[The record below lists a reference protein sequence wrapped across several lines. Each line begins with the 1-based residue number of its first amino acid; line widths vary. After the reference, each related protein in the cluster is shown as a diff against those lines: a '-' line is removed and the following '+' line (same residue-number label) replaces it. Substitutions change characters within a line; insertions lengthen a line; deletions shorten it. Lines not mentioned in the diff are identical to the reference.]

1 MLTYQDAVTVNLATL
16 TTAAKH
22 WDETADGFDELQEA
36 YDRSVLRVATGG
48 EWVGASAGS
57 AKGQFTATSKQFAAG
72 QTEARAI
79 ASILRD
85 AHEQFARL
93 IGEVKELVEQAKK
106 AGFAV
111 DAQGRAHYDFE
122 ELAKYR
128 NDPDYDDIV
137 TKAKAAEGRWT
148 RSIAAAV
155 RAVDDADQGVKLAL
169 HDAAGVK
176 GFFERVFDFDSV
188 FGGPGFNGEAVG
200 DIEVVEAREAKKYA
214 DQILAGEKPADLAEY
229 ERLMR
234 DNAHDEAFSR
244 TLLNS
249 LGAEDT
255 LKLSNKV
262 NDLAYFD
269 DTKDKRS
276 YLNINSGL
284 ATSLATA
291 TKVPDFYG
299 PRNAEGNRPKLDY
312 GSAEY
317 KKQFED
323 WKKTPD
329 GRYYTH
335 WVDEF
340 HKYGDDKYDLKVAGE
355 KIQIGHGSNQEVR
368 GYQSLATLMQ
378 QGEGFSAPFV
388 ADVTDN
394 MIAMEKKDP
403 DIWDLR
409 GEFSGKKD
417 GWFANDPVD
426 GALDVMSRDP
436 AGAAAYLDP
445 GTTEGKERYHYL
457 LGQGDGSRD
466 WDIVDTREYRKVET
480 SGPDQEDADTRAG
493 LGAALTA
500 AATGVDPAGGQP
512 RPTGHSEANNRIFE
526 YSLEYLSKQGDDMH
540 SSLRDD
546 MAKILVNHGDEVHES
561 MGKISGQSSDNS
573 LLNQGQ
579 LMEITKQ
586 VSRSQESYGILH
598 EGMNYAMLQDFND
611 AGRAPEDTLRSAGH
625 TVGFMEE
632 ARYNALK
639 GDLKDYTWEK
649 AWSYHASGAALN
661 FIPVVGD
668 IAQRGADVVTTAWIM
683 DEQKQQSEKLTG
695 DSQATYQTRQRQLDE
710 LARQWYAA
718 NSDWARENPGF
729 SLEQGVYDQIAAAA
743 NDGNK
748 HADGLSGDQ

>member
-1 MLTYQDAVTVNLATL
+1 MLTYQDVVTVNLAKL
-16 TTAAKH
+16 TTAAKD

-48 EWVGASAGS
+48 EWVGASAGA

-72 QTEARAI
+72 QTEARAF
-79 ASILRD
+79 ADLLRD
-85 AHEQFARL
+85 AHGQFTRL
-93 IGEVKELVEQAKK
+93 IGDVKDLAEQAKK
-106 AGFAV
+106 AGFTV

-122 ELAKYR
+122 AIANHP

-137 TKAKAAEGRWT
+137 AKAKAEEGRWT

-169 HDAAGVK
+169 HDAAGIK
-176 GFFERVFDFDSV
+176 GFFERILDFDPY
-188 FGGPGFNGEAVG
+188 GGPGFNGEAVG

-299 PRNAEGNRPKLDY
+299 PRNADGNRPKLDY

-317 KKQFED
+317 KKQFEE
-323 WKKTPD
+323 WKKTSD

-355 KIQIGHGSNQEVR
+355 KVQIGHGSDQEVR

-394 MIAMEKKDP
+394 MIATEKKDP

-426 GALDVMSRDP
+426 GALGVMSREP

-466 WDIVDTREYRKVET
+466 WDVVDTREYRKVET

-512 RPTGHSEANNRIFE
+512 RPTGHSESNNRVFE

-546 MAKILVNHGDEVHES
+546 MAKIFVNHGKEVHIA
-561 MGKISGQSSDNS
+561 MSDTPGVRS
-573 LLNQGQ
+573 DMDRDQ
-579 LMEITKQ
+579 LMELTKQ
-586 VSRSQESYGILH
+586 ISRSRDSYDILNA
-598 EGMNYAMLQDFND
+598 GMNYSIVESFRE
-611 AGRAPEDTLRSAGH
+611 AGRSPEDTLSSAGR

-632 ARYNALK
+632 ARYNALQ
-639 GDLKDYTWEK
+639 GDLPDLSWEK
-649 AWSYHASGAALN
+649 AWSYHSSGAVLN

-668 IAQRGADVVTTAWIM
+668 IAQRGADMVTSDWIAN
-683 DEQKQQSEKLTG
+683 ENNRLQEKLVD
-695 DSQATYQTRQRQLDE
+695 DSKATYEQRKGHLNS
-710 LARQWYAA
+710 LADQWYLV
-718 NSDWARENPGF
+718 NSEWASDKVGYTGG
-729 SLEQGVYDQIAAAA
+729 QGVYERIEEAA
-743 NDGNK
+743 NAGNSAFDGE
-748 HADGLSGDQ
+748 SGKQES